1 MRKTAIGTI
10 ALAIA
15 LASSACGSG
24 ISASNCDELADET
37 IALVQRLIDTVDEE
51 AGDSTIADFVAGSV
65 ELPSL
70 EEFRSQS
77 DDIDALAVELGCD
90 PNVTQQ
96 SLAAR
101 VDELHATSELGRFI
115 IQSLRSGGF

>member
-1 MRKTAIGTI
+1 MV
-10 ALAIA
+10 LAIA
-15 LASSACGSG
+15 LVSSACGSG

-37 IALVQRLIDTVDEE
+37 IALVQRLLDTVDAEV
-51 AGDSTIADFVAGSV
+51 GDSTIAEFVAGSV

-70 EEFRSQS
+70 DEFRSQS
-77 DDIDALAVELGCD
+77 DEVDALAIELGCD

-101 VDELHATSELGRFI
+101 VGELHATSELGRFI
-115 IQSLRSGGF
+115 IQSIRTGGF